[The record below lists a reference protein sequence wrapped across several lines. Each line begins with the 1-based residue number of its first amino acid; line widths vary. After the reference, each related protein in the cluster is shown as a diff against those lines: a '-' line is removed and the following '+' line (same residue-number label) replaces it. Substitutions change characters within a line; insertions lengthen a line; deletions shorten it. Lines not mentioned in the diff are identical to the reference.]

1 MRRREFGKAIVG
13 TTIFPSMASA
23 QNGPGRPAMPAQ
35 PLTIGMLTY
44 PNLTLLDLI
53 GPQTVL
59 STHANV
65 HLIWKSKDV
74 IYSDRGVGIKPDT
87 TVEECPAELDVLFV
101 PGGPGMLP
109 VMKDRG
115 LLDFL
120 KSRAE
125 RARFVTSVCTGS
137 LILGAAGLLKG
148 YKATSHWAAV
158 ENLSAF
164 GAEPVHQR
172 VVVDRNRVTGGG
184 VTSGI
189 DFGLALLAMLRGDI
203 SAKVTQLAM
212 EYDPQPP
219 FSAGSPELAGPAV
232 TQLALNAL
240 APMQEQTRKTI
251 ATITK
256 SADSTRQ

>member
-23 QNGPGRPAMPAQ
+23 QMASGRHAMPAQ

-148 YKATSHWAAV
+148 YKATAHSAGV

-164 GAEPVHQR
+164 GTEPVPPQ
-172 VVVDRNRVTGGG
+172 VVVDRNRVTGRALQ
-184 VTSGI
+184 SGI

-219 FSAGSPELAGPAV
+219 FTPGSPELPGPPPF
-232 TQLALNAL
+232 TLTFHS
-240 APMQEQTRKTI
+240 P
-251 ATITK
+251 ATP
-256 SADSTRQ
+256 STPHPHTTTPHSPTNP